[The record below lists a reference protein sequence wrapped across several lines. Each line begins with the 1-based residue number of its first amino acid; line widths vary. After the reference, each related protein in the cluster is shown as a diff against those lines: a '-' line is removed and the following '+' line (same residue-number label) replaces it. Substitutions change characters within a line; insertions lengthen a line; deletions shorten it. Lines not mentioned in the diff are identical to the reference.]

1 MRVEEK
7 AGEQVAASCSAVRA
21 PFREGARGNER
32 FTVARVVL
40 DHKDLKFVNFVGAK
54 KENSTAFSDSFFQT
68 GQISQK
74 FVIML
79 VV

>member
-1 MRVEEK
+1 VRVEEK
-7 AGEQVAASCSAVRA
+7 AGEQVAASCSAIRA

-54 KENSTAFSDSFFQT
+54 KKTQRHFQILFFKLV
-68 GQISQK
+68 K
-74 FVIML
+74 FPRNF
-79 VV
+79 